1 MNILIDRVRVPL
13 ASAALAGALLLAL
26 VPASALAGDHPA
38 RKGAQFERLS
48 TFLVCENT
56 SCDRSVVETTVSE
69 IVAASE
75 DGRTLIYTDSA
86 QGLIGLVDI
95 TNAAQ
100 PKALG
105 VVDVGGEPTSVA
117 VAGRYAL
124 VAVNTSEDFLSP
136 SGWLKVFDIHAC
148 VAQIQMC
155 VPLREIDME
164 GQPDSVAVSPDRGY
178 AAVAI
183 ENERDEDQVVDGV
196 EGGLP
201 QLPGGFLQIV
211 DLKGRPSH
219 WDRRRV
225 ELTGLSEYAPE
236 DPEAEYVAINRANIA
251 AVTLQENNHIV
262 LVHLP
267 SGKVLRDFPAG
278 QVSLQGIDTVENKLI
293 ELNSGFEDRP
303 REPDAIAWL
312 GTGKLITADEGDLFG
327 GTRGWTVFGPS
338 GQVLGA
344 AGTSFEYLAI
354 RHGHYPEQRADAK
367 GAEPEGVAVA
377 RYGAT
382 EYAFVGS
389 ERGNFVAVYRVR
401 GMHLAFVQL
410 LPTGIGPEGLLAIPQ
425 RNLFVTASEED
436 GSEPGEIRSMI
447 SIFRLQGG
455 AASYPDIVSASVDG
469 KPIPWGALSALAA
482 DQDDRSIL
490 YTGHDAFY
498 ANSRIYTLD
507 VSRDPAIITAELP
520 LVDDAGQPLS
530 YDLEGLAQRAG
541 GGFWAV
547 SEGAGTSC
555 NAADPATRRRNCNI
569 LLRISAAGV
578 VEEEIFLPD
587 AVNAKQRSNGFE
599 GVAVTGS
606 GADEKVYVAF
616 QREWIRDPVGKVR
629 IGVYSAADGWKFL
642 YYPLDPSES
651 PAGGW
656 VGLSELTALGDDRFA
671 VLERDNQGGPDARI
685 KRLYVV
691 SLAGLTPVAEG
702 AGEIPTIAKTLAR
715 PDIDLLP
722 YLQSTNGYVLD
733 KPEGFAVARD
743 GKVYFNTDNDGV
755 DDALGESRLFRLGKI
770 LE

>member
-1 MNILIDRVRVPL
+1 MNIVIDRLRAPL
-13 ASAALAGALLLAL
+13 ARAALAGALLVALA
-26 VPASALAGDHPA
+26 PASAPAGDHPS
-38 RKGAQFERLS
+38 RKDAQFERIS
-48 TFLVCENT
+48 TFIVCENT
-56 SCDRSVVETTVSE
+56 SCDRSEVETTVSE

-75 DGRTLIYTDSA
+75 DGRTLIYTDSE
-86 QGLIGLVDI
+86 QGVIGLVDI
-95 TNAAQ
+95 TDAKH
-100 PKALG
+100 PKGRG
-105 VVDVGGEPTSVA
+105 VVNVGGEPTSVA

-136 SGWLKVFDIHAC
+136 SGWLKIYDIGQC
-148 VAQIQMC
+148 LAQIHLC

-164 GQPDSVAVSPDRGY
+164 GQPDSVAVSPDRRF

-183 ENERDEDQVVDGV
+183 ENERDEDIAVDGV

-201 QLPGGFLQIV
+201 QLPGGFLQVI
-211 DLKGRPSH
+211 DLKGRPAH

-225 ELTGLSEYAPE
+225 ELGGLSDYAPE
-236 DPEAEYVAINRANIA
+236 DPEVEYVAINRANIA

-267 SGKVLRDFPAG
+267 SGRVVRDFPAG
-278 QVSLQGIDTVENKLI
+278 RVSLQGIDTVENQLI
-293 ELNSGFEDRP
+293 EYDSGFEDRP

-312 GTGKLITADEGDLFG
+312 GVGKLITANEGDLFG
-327 GTRGWTVFGPS
+327 GTRGWTVFGPN
-338 GQVLGA
+338 GQVLA
-344 AGTSFEYLAI
+344 DAGTSFEYLGI
-354 RHGHYPEQRADAK
+354 RHGHYPEARADAK
-367 GAEPEGVAVA
+367 GTEPEGVTVA

-401 GMHLAFVQL
+401 GTHLDFVQL
-410 LPTGIGPEGLLAIPQ
+410 LPTGIGPEGLLAVPQ
-425 RNLFVTASEED
+425 RNLFVAASETD

-447 SIFRLQGG
+447 SIYRLQRGQ
-455 AASYPDIVSASVDG
+455 ASYPDIVSAQTQG

-482 DQDDRSIL
+482 DREDRNTL
-490 YTGHDAFY
+490 YTVHDAFY

-507 VSRDPAIITAELP
+507 VSRDPAVIEAELP
-520 LVDDAGQPLS
+520 LVDDAGQLLS

-555 NAADPATRRRNCNI
+555 NAANPATRRRNCNI
-569 LLRISAAGV
+569 LLRISTAGV

-587 AVNAKQRSNGFE
+587 VVNARQRSNGFE
-599 GVAVTGS
+599 GVAVNGS
-606 GADEKVYVAF
+606 GADEKVTVAF
-616 QREWIRDPVGKVR
+616 QREWTGDPAGKVR
-629 IGVYSAADGWKFL
+629 IGVYTAANGWAFL
-642 YYPLDPSES
+642 YYPLDPIES

-656 VGLSELTALGDDRFA
+656 VGLSELTALDDNRFA

-685 KRLYVV
+685 KRIYVV

-702 AGEIPTIAKTLAR
+702 AGEIPTIAKTVAQ

-722 YLQSTNGYVLD
+722 YLKSTNGYVLD

-743 GKVYFNTDNDGV
+743 GRVYFNTDNDGV
-755 DDALGESRLFRLGKI
+755 DDALGESRLFRLGRI
-770 LE
+770 LK